1 LGDFNLDY
9 IKVLSR
15 AYNYTTIMYRFH
27 NMDEKN
33 SRAVPVSVFQ
43 TSAYGKATV
52 TEMSLSFN
60 QPKAEMIKNK
70 LNWNG
75 KIYNNPAFINND
87 YLTKGNSDMLRSYFL
102 DYFTLRPLEIRTF
115 KVELPPKQTTEEFLI

>member
-1 LGDFNLDY
+1 
-9 IKVLSR
+9 
-15 AYNYTTIMYRFH
+15 
-27 NMDEKN
+27 MDEKN